1 MDSIKGP
8 ELSIYPVVHKKGS
21 RSPKETVVQLT
32 SVERKKASESIAD
45 ESIKTLAFLVKEKW

>member
-8 ELSIYPVVHKKGS
+8 ELSIYPVVNKKGS

-32 SVERKKASESIAD
+32 SVERKKASESMAD